1 MVRRLRLWSGL
12 FLMAFVVTHYANH
25 ALGIHSLEW
34 MEAGR
39 NVFVA
44 FWRFL
49 PVTVLFYAALIIHV
63 ALAFWVLYQRRRL
76 KMAPWEFWQTLLG
89 LTIPPLL
96 VAHILGT
103 RFLHEVYGIQDNYF
117 LELLIFFVLRPDYGI
132 KQFITIA
139 VVWAHGCMGVHFWL
153 RLKPW
158 YPRALPFFAS
168 AALLLP
174 VLGAVGVYVAGRQIA
189 VLAQDPFWLRE
200 VQATVRL
207 ASSDQVAQV
216 ALLDNIILGILAA
229 LLVLSLSGR
238 LIRRMLDRV
247 RGLVH
252 LTYPDGR
259 RVAVVQGT
267 TILEASRGA
276 GIAHASVCGGRG
288 RCSTCRV
295 RVGNGA
301 DGLPAP
307 SPEEKRV
314 LERVGA
320 PPNQRLACQTRPQ
333 ADLEV
338 TPILPPS
345 ISPRQAE
352 GGADYLQ
359 GQEREIAIL
368 FADLRGFTTLA
379 EHKLPYDVVFILN
392 RYFAAMGAAVEAS
405 GGRLDKFIGDGV
417 MALFGIEEG
426 PAAGSRAALAAARA
440 MAERLDDLNRA
451 LANDLEAPLRI
462 GIGIHV
468 GPVIVGEM
476 GYGSATSVTAIGDAV
491 NTASRL
497 EAMTKEFGAQ
507 LVISDPVADSGRVGH
522 RELCQPYDRG
532 SGPGRRNGGQGRRG
546 GSGTPTARPIAPGA
560 VGKQCRSRC
569 CQKQVLSEAGV
580 IEQLFQSVRVF
591 RVDNPAHQFVAVAFA
606 AKRRHIP
613 VALFVPLFRRAIGAK
628 PPFARID
635 NGCFRLGICPILPER
650 RKRRFD
656 QIRRDSLGG
665 QVGPG
670 AAGRGAAAVQT
681 SGAGFSITPVIQQAV
696 AGQFLQNGLDVFGAF
711 LAVGA
716 VRARRAFDAH
726 HQQPRQV
733 RP

>member
-12 FLMAFVVTHYANH
+12 FLMAFVFTHYANH
-25 ALGIHSLEW
+25 ALGIVSLEW

-39 NVFVA
+39 KVFLS

-49 PVTVLFYAALIIHV
+49 PISALFYAALTLHV
-63 ALAFWVLYQRRRL
+63 LLAFWALYQRRRI

-89 LTIPPLL
+89 FAIPPLL

-103 RFLHEVYGIQDNYF
+103 RFVHEVYGIQDNYF

-132 KQFITIA
+132 RQFVTIV
-139 VVWAHGCMGVHFWL
+139 VVWVHGCLGMHFWL

-158 YPRALPFFAS
+158 YPRILPFA
-168 AALLLP
+168 AALALLVP
-174 VLGAVGVYVAGRQIA
+174 VLGAVGVFVAGQQIA
-189 VLAQDPFWLRE
+189 VLAQDPVWLKE

-207 ASSDQVAQV
+207 ATRDQVAQV
-216 ALLDNIILGILAA
+216 GMLNDIVLGVLGA

-238 LIRRMLDRV
+238 VIRRFVDRL

-276 GIAHASVCGGRG
+276 GIGHASVCGGRG

-295 RVGNGA
+295 RIGA
-301 DGLPAP
+301 GLEVLPPP
-307 SPEEKRV
+307 SPDEQRV

-338 TPILPPS
+338 TPVLPPS

-417 MALFGIEEG
+417 MALFGIEGG
-426 PAAGSRAALAAARA
+426 PQAGSRNALAAARA
-440 MAERLDDLNRA
+440 MAERLEDLNRA
-451 LANDLEAPLRI
+451 LANDLDTPLRI

-497 EAMTKEFGAQ
+497 EAMTKDFAAQ
-507 LVISDPVADSGRVGH
+507 LVISDPVAELANLDTTAFTSQNIEVRGR
-522 RELCQPYDRG
+522 E
-532 SGPGRRNGGQGRRG
+532 GG
-546 GSGTPTARPIAPGA
+546 
-560 VGKQCRSRC
+560 
-569 CQKQVLSEAGV
+569 LM
-580 IEQLFQSVRVF
+580 VRVIKEAK
-591 RVDNPAHQFVAVAFA
+591 DLTHPEKPSNEKA
-606 AKRRHIP
+606 AKRN
-613 VALFVPLFRRAIGAK
+613 AEQ
-628 PPFARID
+628 
-635 NGCFRLGICPILPER
+635 LG
-650 RKRRFD
+650 
-656 QIRRDSLGG
+656 
-665 QVGPG
+665 
-670 AAGRGAAAVQT
+670 
-681 SGAGFSITPVIQQAV
+681 
-696 AGQFLQNGLDVFGAF
+696 
-711 LAVGA
+711 
-716 VRARRAFDAH
+716 
-726 HQQPRQV
+726 
-733 RP
+733 